1 MEVLMKTEDKRI
13 NKIRDQVE
21 KINNTGSGRPVFP
34 KSLKQEVGM
43 LVQSGVSGVKLAQ
56 LTGLSISSVN
66 RWGSKAATFRK
77 VTKENYPKASSSDDF
92 SFKLMLPNG
101 ISLASSSEILLK
113 KIFELT
119 GLQK

>member
-1 MEVLMKTEDKRI
+1 MKTEDKRI
-13 NKIRDQVE
+13 NQIRDQVE
-21 KINNTGSGRPVFP
+21 KINHAGSGRPVFP

-43 LVQSGVSGVKLAQ
+43 LVQSGVSGGKLAQ
-56 LTGLSISSVN
+56 MTGLSISSVN
-66 RWGSKAATFRK
+66 RWGSKGATFHK
-77 VTKENYPKASSSDDF
+77 VIKEKYPKAGSSDDF

-101 ISLASSSEILLK
+101 ISLESSSEVLLK